1 MRCAWESRW
10 LGLLTSLL
18 WLNFSMAAEIDPARL
33 KVEDQL
39 SRKSANSD
47 GSIND
52 KRQDIAGFL
61 TLRDAGSSLQ
71 PPLGGFKWKVLLFG
85 KPCNREWEK
94 GDFYVFSV
102 KEGEGDLPVQGK
114 MRMDAEP
121 VSTVYD
127 KVGSGKYGFEY
138 FGYVAVIRSLADPK
152 VVLVKSDKKNLEQAP
167 DKLEELTGGDLLDT
181 AWKVV
186 RKGVR
191 PSEGIRR

>member
-1 MRCAWESRW
+1 MRWPLRRQFPE
-10 LGLLTSLL
+10 LVSLL
-18 WLNFSMAAEIDPARL
+18 LLLNFSMAAEVDVARL

-39 SRKSANSD
+39 SKKSGNSD

-61 TLRDAGSSLQ
+61 TLSDAGSSLQ
-71 PPLGGFKWKVLLFG
+71 TSLGSFKWKVLLFG

-102 KEGEGDLPVQGK
+102 KEGEGDLPLQGK
-114 MRMDAEP
+114 ARMDVEP

-127 KVGSGKYGFEY
+127 KVGTGKYGFEY
-138 FGYVAVIRSLADPK
+138 LGYVAVIRSCADPK
-152 VVLVKSDKKNLEQAP
+152 VVLVKSDRKNLEQAP
-167 DKLEELTGGDLLDT
+167 EKLEDLAGGDLLDKT
-181 AWKVV
+181 WKVV
-186 RKGVR
+186 RSGVR